1 MTPKKILAIKL
12 RAMGDTIIMTA
23 SLEALRRAFPNA
35 EIHLVVTEQWSTLLE
50 NFPGIQKI
58 WPYERR
64 KETTA
69 RARAIARLGFQ
80 LRKEGFDCVINFH
93 ASPSSALLAF
103 GTGAPVRSIHF
114 HGLKDK
120 NRYSTVDIPGKGTV
134 KPIIERDMDAIRAL
148 GIYIPEGL
156 LPKIYLD
163 SSEFVRGEE
172 YVSNLNLSTPLLALG
187 IGASRPTKMWPIERF
202 ATLAI
207 LWAQKTTGGVCAF
220 TGSGEEPLAQ
230 EFLDSVD
237 DQLKIMTKNE
247 DEIKELKKK
256 ITSLTNLP
264 LRHVAAVLRQCDVFC
279 GNDSGPKHMA
289 VAVETPTV
297 TIIGPEH
304 PFEWHPYPKD
314 VHPYLFVEGLA
325 CRKDSLNNIY
335 PWCSIAVCV
344 EERHKCMK
352 NIKVESVL
360 SECFRVAKIEN

>member
-1 MTPKKILAIKL
+1 MSPKKILAIKL

-23 SLEALRRAFPNA
+23 ALEALRRAFPNS
-35 EIHLVVTEQWSTLLE
+35 EIHLAVTQQWAVLLE

-69 RARAIARLGFQ
+69 RARAVARLGFQ
-80 LRKEGFDCVINFH
+80 LRKENFDCVINFH
-93 ASPSSALLAF
+93 ASPSSSLLAF
-103 GTGAPVRSIHF
+103 GTGAPIRSVHF
-114 HGLKDK
+114 HGLTDK
-120 NRYSTVDIPGKGTV
+120 NRYSTVDIPGKGAV

-148 GIYIPEGL
+148 GVYIPEGL

-172 YVSNLNLSTPLLALG
+172 YITNLNFNSPVLALG

-207 LWAQKTTGGVCAF
+207 LWCQKAQGCALAF
-220 TGSGEEPLAQ
+220 TGLGEETLAQ

-237 DQLKIMTKNE
+237 DQLKLMTSSESEAK
-247 DEIKELKKK
+247 EIKKK

-264 LRHVAAVLRQCDVFC
+264 LRHVAAVLRQCDVFV

-297 TIIGPEH
+297 TVIGPEH

-314 VHPYLFVEGLA
+314 VHPYLFIEGLA
-325 CRKDSLNNIY
+325 CRKDSLNNLY
-335 PWCSIAVCV
+335 PWCAIPVCV
-344 EERHKCMK
+344 EERHKCMR
-352 NIKVESVL
+352 NIKIETVL
-360 SECFRVAKIEN
+360 EECMRVARVQ